1 MYFPKVLLIITFS
14 LFSYLGFSQNK
25 TLYKFDFGSSN
36 TQKGFTTVTSKTKYS
51 KNLGY
56 GFVGNS
62 QITETVTD
70 KKNKIQSDYCSS
82 SNSFYFSVDI
92 PEGNYDVKLIL
103 GDKNGTSN
111 TTIKVENRRLMLE
124 GISTTKGEIRSEVI
138 TVNVRTPKI
147 NDFEKVLLKPREKEY
162 LHWDAQLTIEFAGD
176 EPKICGMVISK
187 AENIPV
193 VFLSGN
199 STVVDQAHEPFSA
212 WGQMIPRFFEGKK
225 VVVANFAESGETIR
239 SFVQEKRLDKVMSLM
254 KAGDYFFIE
263 FAHNDQKPNSG
274 VFAQTTYK
282 EYLRTYIQKTLEKG
296 ATPVLVT
303 SMHRRRFA
311 DRGKIQNSLE
321 NFPDAMRE
329 VAKEQNVALIDLN
342 IMSKTLYEALGVE
355 ESKKI
360 FLHYPANSFSN
371 NPNEIHDDTHF
382 SNYGAYQLAKC
393 VLEGIKTA
401 KLPISKFIVRDFL
414 PFNPAQPDAISKWKF
429 PPSPYVDFVKPDGN

>member
-14 LFSYLGFSQNK
+14 LFSYLRFSQNK
-25 TLYKFDFGSSN
+25 TLYKFDFGSSK

-147 NDFEKVLLKPREKEY
+147 NDFEKVLLQPREKEY

-193 VFLSGN
+193 IFLSGN

-225 VVVANFAESGETIR
+225 VVVANFCGIR
-239 SFVQEKRLDKVMSLM
+239 
-254 KAGDYFFIE
+254 
-263 FAHNDQKPNSG
+263 
-274 VFAQTTYK
+274 
-282 EYLRTYIQKTLEKG
+282 
-296 ATPVLVT
+296 
-303 SMHRRRFA
+303 
-311 DRGKIQNSLE
+311 
-321 NFPDAMRE
+321 
-329 VAKEQNVALIDLN
+329 
-342 IMSKTLYEALGVE
+342 
-355 ESKKI
+355 
-360 FLHYPANSFSN
+360 
-371 NPNEIHDDTHF
+371 
-382 SNYGAYQLAKC
+382 
-393 VLEGIKTA
+393 
-401 KLPISKFIVRDFL
+401 
-414 PFNPAQPDAISKWKF
+414 
-429 PPSPYVDFVKPDGN
+429 